1 MEAKRKGIFKDIC
14 EIKMQKHW
22 FFFFF
27 LQDWQIADMLARGMW
42 SENLWNVLATFK
54 IYCQEMGAACL
65 LCIFSKDLLWIQ
77 STPVQVGWFGNC
89 DKWKVFSTAVPQPR
103 LTKHH

>member
-1 MEAKRKGIFKDIC
+1 MVLKKWEKLNLSHTEAKRKGIFKDIC
-14 EIKMQKHW
+14 EIKTEKHL

-27 LQDWQIADMLARGMW
+27 QDWQIADMLARGMW

-65 LCIFSKDLLWIQ
+65 LCIFLKDLL
-77 STPVQVGWFGNC
+77 
-89 DKWKVFSTAVPQPR
+89 
-103 LTKHH
+103 

>member
-1 MEAKRKGIFKDIC
+1 MEAMREGIFKDIC

-22 FFFFF
+22 FFFF
-27 LQDWQIADMLARGMW
+27 QDWQIADMLARGMR

-65 LCIFSKDLLWIQ
+65 LCIFSKALLWIQ
-77 STPVQVGWFGNC
+77 STPVQVGRFGNC
-89 DKWKVFSTAVPQPR
+89 DK
-103 LTKHH
+103 